1 MNYYRQCMLR
11 KEHYVTG
18 GSEVMHSWIPEQF
31 AKVGNWVSI
40 KNSKGEW
47 EDGWKIERAD
57 TRLSEEQVLENSQDY
72 KRTRKASD
80 I

>member
-1 MNYYRQCMLR
+1 MLR
-11 KEHYVTG
+11 KDHYIAG

-31 AKVGNWVSI
+31 AKIGNCVSI
-40 KNSKGEW
+40 KNLKGEW
-47 EDGWKIERAD
+47 EENWKIERVG
-57 TRLSEEQVLENSQDY
+57 TRLPEEQVLENSQDY